1 MIQSKPFILLS
12 QCGNVKMSAESKEG
26 LKAYADH
33 LNRKRAILI
42 TMLFVLLV
50 ICFLSLIIGSRIG
63 NSYLSISEIIH
74 GIIGNGSPKAV
85 ILMSVRFPEL
95 LAGLLIGAA
104 LGIAGAVMQC
114 VLKNPLASPYTL
126 GISNAAAFGASIGI
140 LILNGGIITQSALVP
155 QIDNPYIVA
164 IMAFI
169 WSIIGTV
176 IIILIVRMTNATPA
190 TMVLAGVAISSIFS
204 AGVAFLQYTATDGQL
219 SALVFWQ
226 FGSLSKVSG
235 NMIPLIAAVV
245 IAISLMFVYL
255 RWDYN
260 AMEGGDEVA
269 RGLGINVHQL
279 RICTLLGAAVITAI
293 CVSFAGVI
301 GFIGL
306 AAPHMIRK
314 VVGDDH
320 RFLLIGSMIMGAII
334 LVLADTIAQNA
345 FTSTFGVLP
354 VGIITSFLGG
364 PLFLYILLR
373 GYKKNAG
380 SL

>member
-1 MIQSKPFILLS
+1 
-12 QCGNVKMSAESKEG
+12 MSAESREG
-26 LKAYADH
+26 LRAYADH
-33 LNRKRAILI
+33 LNRKRVALAV
-42 TMLFVLLV
+42 MFLVLFV
-50 ICFLSLIIGSRIG
+50 ICLASLIIGSRIG
-63 NSYLSISEIIH
+63 DSYLSVSEVFH
-74 GIIGNGSPKAV
+74 GIIGDGSSKAV
-85 ILMSVRFPEL
+85 ILMGVRFPEL
-95 LAGLLIGAA
+95 LAGVLIGAA

-140 LILNGGIITQSALVP
+140 LLLNGGIITQSTLVP
-155 QIDNPYIVA
+155 QINNPYTVA
-164 IMAFI
+164 IMAFA
-169 WSIIGTV
+169 WSMIGTA
-176 IIILIVRMTNATPA
+176 IIILIVKITGATPA

-245 IAISLMFVYL
+245 IAISLMFLYL

-260 AMEGGDEVA
+260 ATEGGDEVA
-269 RGLGINVHQL
+269 RGLGINVNRL
-279 RICTLLGAAVITAI
+279 RIYTLLGAAVITAI

-306 AAPHMIRK
+306 AAPHMVRK

-320 RFLLIGSMIMGAII
+320 RFLLTGSMIMGAMI